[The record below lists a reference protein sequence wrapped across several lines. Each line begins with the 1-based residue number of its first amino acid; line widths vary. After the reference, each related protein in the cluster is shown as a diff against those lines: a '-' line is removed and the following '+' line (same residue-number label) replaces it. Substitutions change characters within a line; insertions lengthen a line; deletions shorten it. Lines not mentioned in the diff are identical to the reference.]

1 MVMAIRDIAKF
12 DGKFVTVDL
21 YGTISERDENT
32 FSLEEFRSTLDQ
44 TASECG
50 RYFVESGGHLYLVVR
65 DLYIY
70 SDHVYYYPKIDGF
83 IKETGDDPVPVE
95 VTDLGDQVFF
105 VSTDCSFS
113 FSTQDS
119 KGCHGNCIIYVD
131 EITDV
136 EHLENKERYE
146 EDDDD
151 NELWHLKNG
160 RVGLF
165 NLADQSSGSLEL
177 FPEYLAMFWP
187 PPTWLMGDQAS
198 SSS

>member
-1 MVMAIRDIAKF
+1 MRILFPWKSFAQLWIKRPRNVE
-12 DGKFVTVDL
+12 G
-21 YGTISERDENT
+21 ISWN
-32 FSLEEFRSTLDQ
+32 
-44 TASECG
+44 
-50 RYFVESGGHLYLVVR
+50 LVVTFTW
-65 DLYIY
+65 LC
-70 SDHVYYYPKIDGF
+70 
-83 IKETGDDPVPVE
+83 ETCISTVE